1 MDLVRRLSQSGVSP
15 ALLGLPAQP
24 AAVNQNDE
32 AAVDAEIER
41 LCECLQQGNMGPFA
55 VRAAPP
61 SLRQMWHCAPH
72 APAGSSESL
81 SGI

>member
-41 LCECLQQGNMGPFA
+41 LCRSDYTAELRARAGAFRERLHIPGPYDHA
-55 VRAAPP
+55 Q
-61 SLRQMWHCAPH
+61 LRELYA
-72 APAGSSESL
+72 SSTAL
-81 SGI
+81 V